1 VLVSGE
7 IGEVITIQHSENVS
21 TWHYAHSYVRG
32 SWRSRSHS
40 SPMILAKSCHDLD
53 LLCWFAD
60 ASPTRL
66 TSLERPTQLCLDNAP
81 DGAPDFCIEGCPH
94 AAARPYDAVAAYRDM
109 SPLLID
115 LRMSS
120 APAAMTPP
128 EAEAAAA
135 IRSSALPRASGWTGW
150 PISVITND
158 PTPQGIDRALRS
170 SRYGR

>member
-1 VLVSGE
+1 MLVSGE